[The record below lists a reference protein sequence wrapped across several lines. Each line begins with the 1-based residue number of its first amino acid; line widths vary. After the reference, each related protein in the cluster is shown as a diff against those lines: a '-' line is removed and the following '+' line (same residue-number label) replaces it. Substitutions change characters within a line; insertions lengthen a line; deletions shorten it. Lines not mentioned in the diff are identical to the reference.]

1 MCNIVIGGQFG
12 DEGKGKIISYMC
24 LKDNY
29 DIIARGGVGPN
40 AGHTIVYD
48 GQEYKVR
55 QVPSGFL
62 NKNTKLYIGA
72 GVLINPDVFLDE
84 ISKFNKFN
92 IKERIKVDFQCGI
105 IEETHKVRDKG
116 DANLREKVQ
125 TTGSGCGPANED
137 RIKRLGKLAKDIPAL
152 NEFLCDVAMELND
165 AMDKGKKILIEG
177 TQGFGLSLYHGTYP
191 YVTTK
196 DTTASAMLSD
206 VGVGPKYVNDIIVVL
221 KAYTT
226 RVGNGLFWNE
236 TNKTNI
242 NKDEKDNEKFNK
254 LFNDLKIYE
263 KLSKIEEKGTVTGR
277 ARRVAPFDFELAKRS
292 AKINS
297 ATMLALTNIDRLFDC
312 AGVRKFNDLP
322 EDAKKF
328 IKVIENEVGVKVK
341 LISTG
346 REYSDTI
353 DLR

>member
-1 MCNIVIGGQFG
+1 MCNIVVGGQFG

-40 AGHTIVYD
+40 AGHTIVHN

-55 QVPSGFL
+55 QIPSGFL

-105 IEETHKVRDKG
+105 IEETHRVRDKG
-116 DANLREKVQ
+116 DENLREKVQ

-137 RIKRLGKLAKDIPAL
+137 RIKRVGKLARDIPAL
-152 NEFLCDVAMELND
+152 NEFLCDVAMEMND
-165 AMDKGKKILIEG
+165 AIDEGKKILIEG

-206 VGVGPKYVNDIIVVL
+206 VGVGPKCVNDVIVVL

-236 TNKTNI
+236 MDKNKKEKAD
-242 NKDEKDNEKFNK
+242 NKSGKLLDE
-254 LFNDLKIYE
+254 LKISE

-297 ATMLALTNIDRLFDC
+297 ATMLALTNLDRLFDC

-328 IKVIENEVGVKVK
+328 IKIIENEVGVKVK

>member
-1 MCNIVIGGQFG
+1 MCNIVVGGQFG
-12 DEGKGKIISYMC
+12 DEGKGKIISYLA

-29 DIIARGGVGPN
+29 DIIVRGGVGPN
-40 AGHTIVYD
+40 AGHTIVD
-48 GQEYKVR
+48 EGQEYKVR

-62 NKNTKLYIGA
+62 NKNAKLYIGA
-72 GVLINPDVFLDE
+72 GVLVNPDVLLDE
-84 ISKFNKFN
+84 ISRFDKFN
-92 IKERIKVDFQCGI
+92 IKKRIKIDSQCGI
-105 IEETHKVRDKG
+105 IEEIHKERDKG

-137 RIKRLGKLAKDIPAL
+137 RIKRIGKLAKDIPEL
-152 NEFLCDVAMELND
+152 EEFICDVSGELND
-165 AMDKGKKILIEG
+165 AIDKGKKILIEG

-206 VGVGPKYVNDIIVVL
+206 VGIGPKNVNEVIVVL

-226 RVGNGLFWNE
+226 RVGNGPFWNE
-236 TNKTNI
+236 TNK
-242 NKDEKDNEKFNK
+242 KDDEKFNK
-254 LFNDLKIYE
+254 LFNELKIYD
-263 KLSKIEEKGTVTGR
+263 KLKKIEERGTVTKR
-277 ARRVAPFDFELAKRS
+277 PRRVAPFDFELAKRS
-292 AKINS
+292 VKINS
-297 ATMLALTNIDRLFDC
+297 ATMIALTNIDRLFDC
-312 AGVRKFNDLP
+312 AGVKRFDDLP

-328 IKVIENEVGVKVK
+328 IKVIEDEVGVKVK

-353 DLR
+353 DLREM

>member
-1 MCNIVIGGQFG
+1 MCNIVVGGQFG
-12 DEGKGKIISYMC
+12 DEGKGKIISYLA

-29 DIIARGGVGPN
+29 DIIVRGGVGPN
-40 AGHTIVYD
+40 AGHTIVD
-48 GQEYKVR
+48 ERQEYKVR

-62 NKNTKLYIGA
+62 NKNAKLYIGA
-72 GVLINPDVFLDE
+72 GVLVNPDVFLDE
-84 ISKFNKFN
+84 ISRFNKFN
-92 IKERIKVDFQCGI
+92 IKERIKVDSQCGI
-105 IEETHKVRDKG
+105 IEEIHKERDKS

-137 RIKRLGKLAKDIPAL
+137 RIKRIGKLAKDIPEL
-152 NEFLCDVAMELND
+152 EEFICDVSGELND
-165 AMDKGKKILIEG
+165 AIDNDKKILIEG

-206 VGVGPKYVNDIIVVL
+206 VGIGPKNVNEVIVVL

-236 TNKTNI
+236 TNT
-242 NKDEKDNEKFNK
+242 NKDKKDDEKFNK
-254 LFNDLKIYE
+254 LFNELKIYD
-263 KLSKIEEKGTVTGR
+263 KLKKIEERGTVTKR
-277 ARRVAPFDFELAKRS
+277 PRRVAPFDFELAKRS
-292 AKINS
+292 VKINS
-297 ATMLALTNIDRLFDC
+297 ATMIALTNIDRLFDC
-312 AGVRKFNDLP
+312 AGVKRFDDLP

-328 IKVIENEVGVKVK
+328 IKVIEDEVGVKVK

>member
-1 MCNIVIGGQFG
+1 MCNIVVGGQFG
-12 DEGKGKIISYMC
+12 DEGKGKIISYLC

-62 NKNTKLYIGA
+62 NKNTKLYIGT
-72 GVLINPDVFLDE
+72 GVLINSDVFLNE
-84 ISKFNKFN
+84 ISKFNEFN

-105 IEETHKVRDKG
+105 IEEAHKVRDKV

-137 RIKRLGKLAKDIPAL
+137 RIKRVGKLAKDIPAF

-165 AMDKGKKILIEG
+165 AIDEDKKILIEG
-177 TQGFGLSLYHGTYP
+177 TQGFGLSLYHGIYP

-206 VGVGPKYVNDIIVVL
+206 IGIGPKHVNDVIVVL

-236 TNKTNI
+236 TNI
-242 NKDEKDNEKFNK
+242 NKDKKDNEKFNK
-254 LFNDLKIYE
+254 LFNDFKIYE

-312 AGVRKFNDLP
+312 VGVRKFNDLP

-346 REYSDTI
+346 REYADTI